1 MRFISTAFCFL
12 FLSCCANNIVL
23 AKEINKTHTTPKAT
37 ELIIPVSI
45 PFANK
50 LIDINTMP
58 FRECTFGYVY
68 HSKTTDSLFLITG
81 LLRHSNSVV
90 IDLFNDEFRDIC

>member
-1 MRFISTAFCFL
+1 MRFTSTALCFL
-12 FLSCCANNIVL
+12 FFSCCVNNTIL
-23 AKEINKTHTTPKAT
+23 AKQINESYTPKAS

-50 LIDINTMP
+50 LIDVNTMP
-58 FRECTFGYVY
+58 FRGCTFGYVY
-68 HSKTTDSLFLITG
+68 HSKTTDSLFLVTG

-90 IDLFNDEFRDIC
+90 INLFNEEFRDLC

>member
-12 FLSCCANNIVL
+12 FLSCCANNIIL
-23 AKEINKTHTTPKAT
+23 AKQINKSYTPKAT

-50 LIDINTMP
+50 LIDVNTMP
-58 FRECTFGYVY
+58 VRECTFGHVY
-68 HSKTTDSLFLITG
+68 HSKTTDSLFLITD

-90 IDLFNDEFRDIC
+90 IDLFNQEFRDLC